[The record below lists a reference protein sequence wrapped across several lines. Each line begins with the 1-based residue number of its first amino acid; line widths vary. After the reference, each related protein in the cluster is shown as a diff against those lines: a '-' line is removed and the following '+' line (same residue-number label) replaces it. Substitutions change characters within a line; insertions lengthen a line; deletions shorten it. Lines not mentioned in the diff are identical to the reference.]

1 MYDCSMK
8 TSLASLPLSRSC
20 CATLA
25 AFGRNSLRYT
35 NVKEC
40 TAKPEYSY
48 AVYTHSPSIQSVI
61 RCSTLTIDNVSGSVG
76 EAHIKVTRVHEMHQR
91 DIACAGRVSRCR
103 ERALAGRSLELRQ
116 CTSSDTRQESTQYQN
131 RNDASRGTRPSHGTF
146 YTVLHVGCCMD
157 SSPVC
162 HTAHRLDSSSLS
174 ANTNGVGEGFLQT
187 IDIAA
192 ARACEN
198 SFELLLN

>member
-1 MYDCSMK
+1 M
-8 TSLASLPLSRSC
+8 R
-20 CATLA
+20 
-25 AFGRNSLRYT
+25 
-35 NVKEC
+35 C
-40 TAKPEYSY
+40 T
-48 AVYTHSPSIQSVI
+48 HRSIQSVI

-76 EAHIKVTRVHEMHQR
+76 EAYIKVTRVHEMHQR

-146 YTVLHVGCCMD
+146 YTVLHVGCFMD

-162 HTAHRLDSSSLS
+162 HTAHRLEAVCQQHKLGRGRLS
-174 ANTNGVGEGFLQT
+174 PNEQ
-187 IDIAA
+187 ID
-192 ARACEN
+192 RYRCC
-198 SFELLLN
+198 